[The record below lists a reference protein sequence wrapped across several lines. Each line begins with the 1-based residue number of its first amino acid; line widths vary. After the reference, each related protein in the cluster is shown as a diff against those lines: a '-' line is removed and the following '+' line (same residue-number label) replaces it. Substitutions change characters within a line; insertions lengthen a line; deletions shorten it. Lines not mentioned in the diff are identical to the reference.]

1 MTRRILA
8 ILVAIVLGALGT
20 GGLLLYAATADERAR
35 SNIEAV
41 TVAVAAERIPVGTS
55 GARIRA
61 EEMVRLEQVPRAA
74 MPSDA
79 LPEVSAELDRL
90 VLTST
95 TQPGQI
101 LLSAMFSES
110 SNVTSGLNLPDGTM
124 AVTVETGV
132 PEQVAGYVR
141 PGARIAIF
149 LTFNLLDD
157 ELEETKVQRT
167 KVLLPG
173 VEVIGTGTYRP
184 SQNGQNGQN
193 GQEETTDG
201 AAESN
206 SGSML
211 VTVAVTQAE
220 AERLIE
226 GLHTGKL
233 YLGLLTDSI
242 EVVPG
247 PGVDN
252 VDMTGAGPL
261 FG

>member
-8 ILVAIVLGALGT
+8 ILVAIVIGALGT

-95 TQPGQI
+95 IQPGQI

-184 SQNGQNGQN
+184 SQNGQNGQ
-193 GQEETTDG
+193 EETTDG

>member
-41 TVAVAAERIPVGTS
+41 TVAVAAKRIPVGTS

-61 EEMVRLEQVPRAA
+61 EEMVRLEQVPRVA

-79 LPEVSAELDRL
+79 LPEVGAELDRL
-90 VLTST
+90 VLSST
-95 TQPGQI
+95 VEPGQI
-101 LLSAMFSES
+101 LLSAMFSQGS
-110 SNVTSGLNLPDGTM
+110 SVTSGLNLPDGTM

-149 LTFNLLDD
+149 LTFKLLDSQK
-157 ELEETKVQRT
+157 EETNVQRT

-173 VEVIGTGTYRP
+173 VEVISTGTYRP
-184 SQNGQNGQN
+184 PQNGQNGQN
-193 GQEETTDG
+193 GSADGSTTQ
-201 AAESN
+201 S

-233 YLGLLTDSI
+233 YLGLLTDSV

-252 VDMTGAGPL
+252 VDTTGASPL

>member
-8 ILVAIVLGALGT
+8 ILVAIVLGAIGT

-41 TVAVAAERIPVGTS
+41 TVAVAAKRIPVGTS

-61 EEMVRLEQVPRAA
+61 EEMVRLEQVPRVA

-95 TQPGQI
+95 VEPGQI
-101 LLSAMFSES
+101 LLSAMFSNS
-110 SNVTSGLNLPDGTM
+110 SSVTSGLNLPDGTM

-149 LTFNLLDD
+149 LTFKLLDD
-157 ELEETKVQRT
+157 KKEETNVQRT

-173 VEVIGTGTYRP
+173 VEVISTGTYRP
-184 SQNGQNGQN
+184 PQNGQNGSAD
-193 GQEETTDG
+193 GSTTQ
-201 AAESN
+201 S

-252 VDMTGAGPL
+252 VDTTGAGPL

>member
-8 ILVAIVLGALGT
+8 IVAAIILGAIGT

-35 SNIEAV
+35 SSIEGV
-41 TVAVAAERIPVGTS
+41 TVAIATQRIPAGTS
-55 GARIRA
+55 GALIRT
-61 EEMVRLEQVPRAA
+61 EEMVRLEQLPRTSV
-74 MPSDA
+74 PSDA
-79 LPEVSAELDRL
+79 LPDVGVELDRL

-95 TQPGQI
+95 VEPGQI

-110 SNVTSGLNLPDGTM
+110 ASVTSGLSLPEGTM

-141 PGARIAIF
+141 PGAKVAIF
-149 LTFNLLDD
+149 LTYKLLD
-157 ELEETKVQRT
+157 EKFEETNVQRT
-167 KVLLPG
+167 RVLLPS
-173 VEVIGTGTYRP
+173 VEVISTGTYRP
-184 SQNGQNGQN
+184 SNG
-193 GQEETTDG
+193 DG
-201 AAESN
+201 NARGD
-206 SGSML
+206 SGSTNQRSNGAML
-211 VTVAVTQAE
+211 VTVAVNQAD

-242 EVVPG
+242 EVEAG

-252 VDMTGAGPL
+252 VDQGSAVPL
-261 FG
+261 FR

>member
-8 ILVAIVLGALGT
+8 ILVAIVLGAIGT

-41 TVAVAAERIPVGTS
+41 TVAVAAKRIPVGTS

-90 VLTST
+90 VLSST
-95 TQPGQI
+95 VEPGQI

-149 LTFNLLDD
+149 LTFNLLDNQ
-157 ELEETKVQRT
+157 LEETKVQRT

-184 SQNGQNGQN
+184 TQNGQN
-193 GQEETTDG
+193 GQEESTTQG
-201 AAESN
+201 AAQSN

-252 VDMTGAGPL
+252 VDTTGAGPL

>member
-8 ILVAIVLGALGT
+8 ILVAIVFGAIGT

-41 TVAVAAERIPVGTS
+41 TVAVAAKRIPVGTS

-61 EEMVRLEQVPRAA
+61 EAMVRLEQVPRVA

-79 LPEVSAELDRL
+79 LPEISAELDRL
-90 VLTST
+90 VLSST
-95 TQPGQI
+95 VEPGQI

-149 LTFNLLDD
+149 LTFNLLNNQ
-157 ELEETKVQRT
+157 LEETKVQRT

-184 SQNGQNGQN
+184 PPQNGQNG
-193 GQEETTDG
+193 DG
-201 AAESN
+201 EATNAAAQSTN
-206 SGSML
+206 GSML

-252 VDMTGAGPL
+252 VDTTGAGPL

>member
-8 ILVAIVLGALGT
+8 ILVAIVLGAIGT

-41 TVAVAAERIPVGTS
+41 TVAVAAKRIPLGTS

-61 EEMVRLEQVPRAA
+61 EQLVRLEQMPRMAV
-74 MPSDA
+74 PSDA
-79 LPEVSAELDRL
+79 LPDVSAELDRL

-95 TQPGQI
+95 VEPGQI
-101 LLSAMFSES
+101 LLSAMFNES
-110 SNVTSGLNLPDGTM
+110 TSVTSGLNLPDGTM

-149 LTFNLLDD
+149 LTYKLLN
-157 ELEETKVQRT
+157 EKLEETSVQRT
-167 KVLLPG
+167 RVLLPG
-173 VEVIGTGTYRP
+173 AEVISTGTYRP
-184 SQNGQNGQN
+184 ANGDDSDSS
-193 GQEETTDG
+193 TT
-201 AAESN
+201 EQS

-242 EVVPG
+242 DVTPG

-252 VDMTGAGPL
+252 LDQGSAIPL
-261 FG
+261 FR